1 MRWLV
6 AAIAVG
12 LTLATASYAVVPPT
26 TILST
31 GYWLIKEQRKIYQ
44 IDVEALAPTL
54 EAARTEGFRLAVD
67 QAVGSLLLAET
78 QVSNGELH
86 RRDIVVYASGFVENF
101 VVLTQENTSSG
112 VKITMRVWVSHS
124 QIADRLFAKSET
136 SGEIDGNRAVAQLS
150 TVNAERING
159 DRAVEL
165 VLRDFPA
172 RAFDVAIGGTN
183 FTYDAYRRSA
193 LEIPFV
199 LQWNYAYLT
208 SLHEV
213 LQRTSQNPEGRNC
226 WGFSRECGGA
236 TFIRVISPPG
246 GPKWNNTV
254 GFNDFGK
261 YGLVNAE
268 LIESRPKLFLT
279 LRNNMG
285 SVVAQLCYNMPELD
299 HVIQY
304 NVPTTYM
311 VDITPK
317 QISINGN
324 KVIQSKIVVNLG
336 QNYQSLGILSQ
347 AELRVVRESQCPK

>member
-1 MRWLV
+1 MRWLT
-6 AAIAVG
+6 AAFA
-12 LTLATASYAVVPPT
+12 LALCLATTVNAVVPPT
-26 TILST
+26 SILSA
-31 GYWLIKEQRKIYQ
+31 GYWLVKDKRKIYQ
-44 IDVEALAPTL
+44 IDVETSGANL
-54 EAARTEGFRLAVD
+54 EAAKTEGFRLAVD
-67 QAVGSLLLAET
+67 QAVGSLLLSET
-78 QVSNGELH
+78 EVENGSIK

-101 VVLTQENTSSG
+101 VVLTQQDTTNG

-124 QIADRLFAKSET
+124 QIADRLFAKSES

-150 TVNAERING
+150 TLNAERASG

-183 FTYDAYRRSA
+183 FTYDAYRRSS

-208 SLHEV
+208 ALHEV

-226 WGFSRECGGA
+226 WGFSSDCGGV

-254 GFNDFGK
+254 GFNDYGK

-268 LIESRPKLFLT
+268 LVESRPKLFLT
-279 LRNNMG
+279 LRNNTG
-285 SVVAQLCYNMPELD
+285 ATVTQLCYNMPELD
-299 HVIQY
+299 HVIKF
-304 NVPTTYM
+304 NIPTTYM
-311 VDITPK
+311 VDVMPK
-317 QISINGN
+317 QISVNGN
-324 KVIQSKIVVNLG
+324 KVIQTKIVVNLG
-336 QNYQSLGILSQ
+336 QNYQSLGTLSQ
-347 AELRVVRESQCPK
+347 AELKVVRENQCPK